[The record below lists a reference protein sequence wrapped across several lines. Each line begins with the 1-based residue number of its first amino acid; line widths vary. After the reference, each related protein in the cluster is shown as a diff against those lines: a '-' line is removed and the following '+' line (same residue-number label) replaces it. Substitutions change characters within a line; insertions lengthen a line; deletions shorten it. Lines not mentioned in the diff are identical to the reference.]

1 MVAVSPDERKEPVPT
16 SLKVFLVGLGFAR
29 TKSLERPA
37 RPFLTAV
44 DRRPTYLNLPSTAG
58 QSLLEDQLRFL
69 STTRVI
75 PKNAPL
81 SLPPTRF
88 LERERHENPSSTSH
102 IFSFDAAVFFFFFF
116 LNFRPRIVA
125 RVIRVDSNNISSLS
139 TYLLFYPSRWWK
151 FFIDDYY
158 ALFSLS
164 LFKEKSTIF
173 VIPFK

>member
-1 MVAVSPDERKEPVPT
+1 MYVEEEEGGRHAEFFESSSEDGGIVSKAVRSGMVAVSPDERKEPVPT

-88 LERERHENPSSTSH
+88 LERERHENPSSTSR

-116 LNFRPRIVA
+116 FK
-125 RVIRVDSNNISSLS
+125 LS
-139 TYLLFYPSRWWK
+139 T
-151 FFIDDYY
+151 
-158 ALFSLS
+158 
-164 LFKEKSTIF
+164 
-173 VIPFK
+173 